1 MILSDQSSTSI
12 SVDWEVQA
20 GNLNI
25 LTQISMN
32 LCESVKL
39 AEIKRIPVFKVMH
52 VMTFLLPENIL
63 YFVSWILTMM
73 SISQRKTFKT

>member
-1 MILSDQSSTSI
+1 MIFSDQSSRSI
-12 SVDWEVQA
+12 SVDWEVQT

-39 AEIKRIPVFKVMH
+39 AEIKCIR
-52 VMTFLLPENIL
+52 LLDIDNDVHLPKEK
-63 YFVSWILTMM
+63 F
-73 SISQRKTFKT
+73 